1 MNLVEAVG
9 VTNLAHQ
16 FGVSVDRLESQV
28 VLVAHALGLVEFGR
42 SGHET
47 FVFLLFHISLIK
59 RRGPTAT

>member
-1 MNLVEAVG
+1 MEAVG

-28 VLVAHALGLVEFGR
+28 VLVAHALGLVVEFGR

-47 FVFLLFHISLIK
+47 FIFLIFHI
-59 RRGPTAT
+59 

>member
-16 FGVSVDRLESQV
+16 FGVGVDRLESQV

-42 SGHET
+42 SGHFGHET
-47 FVFLLFHISLIK
+47 FVYLHFHI
-59 RRGPTAT
+59 

>member
-47 FVFLLFHISLIK
+47 FIFLLFHI
-59 RRGPTAT
+59 

>member
-16 FGVSVDRLESQV
+16 FGVGVDRLESQV

-42 SGHET
+42 TGHSGHENFRIFAFSHLT
-47 FVFLLFHISLIK
+47 CVL
-59 RRGPTAT
+59 